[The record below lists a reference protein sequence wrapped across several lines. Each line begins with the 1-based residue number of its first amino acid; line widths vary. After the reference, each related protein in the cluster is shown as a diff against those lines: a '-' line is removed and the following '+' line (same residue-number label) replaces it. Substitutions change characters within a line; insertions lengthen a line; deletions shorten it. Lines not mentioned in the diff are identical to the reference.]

1 MPFTSYSELKTQ
13 VANKI
18 HRSLTDSI
26 TGGSIEDAIEDAIA
40 LAESEM
46 QVDCK
51 LVDFESDVSITVTSG
66 SGTLPTGFLGFRSL
80 YWNGDT
86 KQGMSPVS
94 PAYFDTLRNNTGG
107 YPSFYAVSGSTLRV
121 NEEATGTAIGIAH
134 VRFTQL
140 SNSDTSNTLLTN
152 HPDAYLYG
160 AIKHMAFHV
169 QDDALLQKA
178 GILFNA
184 AKERIK
190 SNNSDRKHAGPLQV
204 RAR

>member
-1 MPFTSYSELKTQ
+1 MPFTSFSELKTQ

-26 TGGSIEDAIEDAIA
+26 TGGTIEDAIEDAIA
-40 LAESEM
+40 LAESEL
-46 QVDCK
+46 QTNCK
-51 LVDFESDVSITVTSG
+51 LVEFESDVSITVTSG
-66 SGTLPTGFLGFRSL
+66 SGDLPSGFLGFRSL

-86 KQGMSPVS
+86 KYTLSPVS
-94 PAYFDTLRNNTGG
+94 AAYFDGLRNSTGDT
-107 YPSFYAVSGSTLRV
+107 PSFYTVSGSTLRV
-121 NEEATGTAIGIAH
+121 NEGATGTAAGIAN
-134 VRFTQL
+134 VRFTAL
-140 SNSDTSNTLLTN
+140 SDANTSNALLTN

-169 QDDALLQKA
+169 QDDSLLQKA

-184 AKERIK
+184 AKDRIT
-190 SNNSDRKHAGPLQV
+190 SNNKDRKHAGPLQV